1 MPTRATSKAAS
12 LALWRPPPVSPNT
25 AGGHPVADEIY
36 LHVRHVATA
45 TRYAPPFFM
54 CRNVLTFTA
63 PLIFPTNLQYKRAS
77 CFYGRTG

>member
-45 TRYAPPFFM
+45 TRYAPPFFYVQE
-54 CRNVLTFTA
+54 RAHFHR
-63 PLIFPTNLQYKRAS
+63 PPNLSDQLAI
-77 CFYGRTG
+77 